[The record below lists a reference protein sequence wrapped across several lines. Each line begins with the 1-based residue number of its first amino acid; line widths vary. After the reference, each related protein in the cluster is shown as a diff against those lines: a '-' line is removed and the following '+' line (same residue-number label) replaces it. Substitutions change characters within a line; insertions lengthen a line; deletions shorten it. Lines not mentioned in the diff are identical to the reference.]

1 MSSKAGRNDPCPCG
15 SGRKYKKS
23 CLTTPGRP
31 VIEQPPRG
39 VALQRT
45 QAEPHMELMPSFVW
59 KEHRWRAVWNRLH
72 YRRKTETFH
81 EFLADLVKLTFGKT
95 WWMHQIKMKPEDRHA
110 VVQWRYAFGELT
122 KGTAN
127 AEREADGV
135 TYSADASGPV
145 MAMLQLG
152 YDFFCLQARNKMPDF
167 LVEKLRR
174 HKSFQ
179 GARYEVAAA
188 AILTRAGFEIEF
200 LDDKEI
206 EEKHCEFLAT
216 HRDTGLVVGVEAKSR
231 VRRGVLHK
239 KGEFDY
245 AEDARG
251 IEKLLRKACKQKPAG
266 LPLLVF
272 LDLNLPPEPGVPA
285 PEKSWVND
293 VKGMLDRI
301 GTPSPEKPDP
311 FAAVFVTNFCQHYG
325 WPDGKSYRGEWA
337 MLLPQY
343 SQHPI
348 PRPVLN
354 MICQTAGR
362 YNNIPDEI

>member
-1 MSSKAGRNDPCPCG
+1 MSKKVGRNHPCPCG
-15 SGRKYKKS
+15 SGRKFKKC
-23 CLTTPGRP
+23 CLATAGRP
-31 VIEQPPRG
+31 VIAEPPRG

-45 QAEPHMELMPSFVW
+45 EAEPHMELMPSFVW
-59 KEHRWRAVWNRLH
+59 KDHRRRIVWNRLH

-95 WWMHQIKMKPEDRHA
+95 WCMHQIKMQPEGRHA
-110 VVQWRYAFGELT
+110 AVQWWYAWRELT
-122 KGTAN
+122 KETAA
-127 AEREADGV
+127 AEREPAGV
-135 TYSADASGPV
+135 TYSADASGPA

-152 YDFFCLQARNKMPDF
+152 YDFFCLQARNKLPDF

-179 GARYEVAAA
+179 GARYEVTAA

-200 LDDKEI
+200 LDEKEV
-206 EEKHCEFLAT
+206 EKKHCEFLAT
-216 HRDTGLVVGVEAKSR
+216 HRDTELVVGVEAKSR
-231 VRRGVLHK
+231 VRRGVLHE
-239 KGEFDY
+239 KGEFDC
-245 AEDARG
+245 AEDPRG
-251 IEKLLRKACKQKPAG
+251 IEKLLRRACKQKPTG

-285 PEKSWVND
+285 PAKGWVND

-301 GTPSPEKPDP
+301 GTPTPEKPDP

-337 MLLPQY
+337 MLLPEHT
-343 SQHPI
+343 QHALPH
-348 PRPVLN
+348 PVLN
-354 MICQTAGR
+354 VIYETAGR
-362 YNNIPDEI
+362 YNDIPDEI